1 MRDVTLFFK
10 PEEENAEAKAL
21 TYTMYQRTRSVDGEK
36 AMKIYDKIFDLLMER
51 LDSKPKLL
59 DTYVLSRILE
69 GGFE

>member
-1 MRDVTLFFK
+1 
-10 PEEENAEAKAL
+10 
-21 TYTMYQRTRSVDGEK
+21 
-36 AMKIYDKIFDLLMER
+36 MKIYDKIFDLLMER